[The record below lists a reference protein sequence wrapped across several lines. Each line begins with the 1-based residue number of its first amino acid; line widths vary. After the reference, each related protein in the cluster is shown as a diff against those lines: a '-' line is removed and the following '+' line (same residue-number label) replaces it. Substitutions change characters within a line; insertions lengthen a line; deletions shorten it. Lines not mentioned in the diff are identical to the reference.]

1 MKKLMVAV
9 AIVCAAVASQA
20 AQFSWTSANIKDIDG
35 NAYNGVATLVLIDT
49 TAGTTDT
56 SITGT
61 FSGGK
66 ITKLLVGDASAADAG
81 PIIAGHTYNAYFTMT
96 DAKGNVYTSA
106 TKSNLTATFPSAQT
120 LGIAAGSWEPAPVP
134 EPTSG
139 LLLLLGVAGLAL
151 RRRRA

>member
-1 MKKLMVAV
+1 MKKLMIAA

-20 AQFSWTSANIKDIDG
+20 AQFSWTSANIKDFDG

-49 TAGTTDT
+49 TAGTTDKT
-56 SITGT
+56 ITGT
-61 FSGGK
+61 FVDGK
-66 ITKLLVGDASAADAG
+66 VTKLLVGDASGANAG

-96 DAKGNVYTSA
+96 DANKNVYTSA
-106 TKSNLTATFPSAQT
+106 TKTGLTATFPANAT
-120 LGIAAGSWEPAPVP
+120 LGIAAGTWEAAP

-139 LLLLLGVAGLAL
+139 LLLLLGMAGLAL